1 MHDDSG
7 SHGPVFSCLPCTS
20 SPLFFWIP
28 TPFHKSNIGQF
39 NECCFITF
47 EIREKQNSPV
57 LEFLYNKNINE
68 TWHDKKGN
76 IWPREMFCELWPVKV
91 MHPKVSLQVRL
102 NSKSLQPLS
111 LIKRA
116 EIRAAAI
123 EGRGGGGGVRRSGAP
138 YSQQASL

>member
-1 MHDDSG
+1 
-7 SHGPVFSCLPCTS
+7 
-20 SPLFFWIP
+20 
-28 TPFHKSNIGQF
+28 
-39 NECCFITF
+39 
-47 EIREKQNSPV
+47 
-57 LEFLYNKNINE
+57 
-68 TWHDKKGN
+68 
-76 IWPREMFCELWPVKV
+76 MFCELWPVKV

>member
-1 MHDDSG
+1 
-7 SHGPVFSCLPCTS
+7 
-20 SPLFFWIP
+20 
-28 TPFHKSNIGQF
+28 
-39 NECCFITF
+39 
-47 EIREKQNSPV
+47 
-57 LEFLYNKNINE
+57 
-68 TWHDKKGN
+68 
-76 IWPREMFCELWPVKV
+76 MFCELWPVKV

-123 EGRGGGGGVRRSGAP
+123 EGRRGGGGGGVRRSGAP